1 MLLVIKEENLMRYDD
16 VILRWAKIATVLFA
30 ALAVV
35 ADIFGVVI
43 IKYIAYCWAEV
54 YDLPRVIALIVIFYL
69 GTVGGYLVLIPLFL
83 MLSNMSKDKVFDR
96 ANTKLMTI
104 ITLAL
109 VFIAVDCTVCGFIWN
124 GGWILAIVALFMAL
138 VVLSI
143 RVVFA
148 KAITM
153 KEEMDLTI

>member
-1 MLLVIKEENLMRYDD
+1 MRYDD
-16 VILRWAKIATVLFA
+16 VILRWAKIATVLFT

-43 IKYIAYCWAEV
+43 IKYM
-54 YDLPRVIALIVIFYL
+54 IFYI
-69 GTVGGYLVLIPLFL
+69 GTIGGYLVLIPLFK

-96 ANTKLMTI
+96 ENTKIMTI
-104 ITLAL
+104 ITCAL
-109 VFIAVDCTVCGFIWN
+109 VGIAVDCTVCGFIWN
-124 GGWILAIVALFMAL
+124 GGWILAIVALFMSL

>member
-1 MLLVIKEENLMRYDD
+1 MRYDD
-16 VILRWAKIATVLFA
+16 VILRWAKIATIMFTA
-30 ALAVV
+30 MAVV
-35 ADIFGVVI
+35 ADFCGVVI
-43 IKYIAYCWAEV
+43 TKYIAYCWAEV
-54 YDLPRVIALIVIFYL
+54 FDLSKVIVLTVVFYL
-69 GTVGGYLVLIPLFL
+69 GTVGGYTVLIPLFK

-104 ITLAL
+104 MTAAL
-109 VFIAVDCTVCGFIWN
+109 VGIALDCIVGGFIWS
-124 GGWILAIVALFMAL
+124 GCWILTIVALFMAL
-138 VVLSI
+138 IVLSI

>member
-1 MLLVIKEENLMRYDD
+1 MRYDD
-16 VILRWAKIATVLFA
+16 VILRWAKIATIMFTA
-30 ALAVV
+30 MAVV
-35 ADIFGVVI
+35 ADFCGVI
-43 IKYIAYCWAEV
+43 ITRYIAYCWAEV
-54 YDLPRVIALIVIFYL
+54 FDLPRVTALAVVFYI
-69 GTVGGYLVLIPLFL
+69 GTIGGYTVLIPLYK

-96 ANTKLMTI
+96 DNTKLMTI
-104 ITLAL
+104 ITSAL
-109 VFIAVDCTVCGFIWN
+109 VGIAVDCVVGGFIWN
-124 GGWILAIVALFMAL
+124 GCWILTIVALFMAL

>member
-1 MLLVIKEENLMRYDD
+1 MRYDD
-16 VILRWAKIATVLFA
+16 VVIRWAKIATILFTA
-30 ALAVV
+30 MAVV

-43 IKYIAYCWAEV
+43 TRYIAYCWAEV
-54 YDLPRVIALIVIFYL
+54 FDFPRVIALIVVFYL
-69 GTVGGYLVLIPLFL
+69 GTIGGYMVLIPLFK

-96 ANTKLMTI
+96 ENTKLMMI
-104 ITLAL
+104 ITAAL
-109 VFIAVDCTVCGFIWN
+109 TGIAVDCIAGGFIWN
-124 GGWILAIVALFMAL
+124 GCWILAIVALFMAL

-143 RVVFA
+143 RVVFV

>member
-1 MLLVIKEENLMRYDD
+1 MRYDD
-16 VILRWAKIATVLFA
+16 VILRWAKIATVMFTA
-30 ALAVV
+30 MAVV
-35 ADIFGVVI
+35 ADFCGVI
-43 IKYIAYCWAEV
+43 ITRYIAYCWAEV
-54 YDLPRVIALIVIFYL
+54 FDLPRVIILAVVFYI
-69 GTVGGYLVLIPLFL
+69 GTIGGYTVLIPLYK

-96 ANTKLMTI
+96 DNTKLMTI
-104 ITLAL
+104 ITIAL
-109 VFIAVDCTVCGFIWN
+109 IGIAVDCVVGGFIWT
-124 GGWILAIVALFMAL
+124 GCWILTIVALFMAL

>member
-1 MLLVIKEENLMRYDD
+1 MRYDD
-16 VILRWAKIATVLFA
+16 VILRWAKIATIMFTA
-30 ALAVV
+30 MAVV
-35 ADIFGVVI
+35 ADFCGVI
-43 IKYIAYCWAEV
+43 ITRYIAYCWAEV
-54 YDLPRVIALIVIFYL
+54 FDMPRVTALAVVFYI
-69 GTVGGYLVLIPLFL
+69 GTIGGYTVLIPLYK

-96 ANTKLMTI
+96 DNTKLMTI
-104 ITLAL
+104 ITSAL
-109 VFIAVDCTVCGFIWN
+109 VGIAVDCVVGGFIWN
-124 GGWILAIVALFMAL
+124 GCWILTIVALFMAL